1 MTKQHIQSKVLR
13 RGKNLAL
20 SKDTCLEKE
29 KVRLKV
35 TPRKVEVRLKRR
47 EQ

>member
-1 MTKQHIQSKVLR
+1 MKKLQIQRKVLR

-29 KVRLKV
+29 RVRLKV
-35 TPRKVEVRLKRR
+35 TQRKVEVRLKRR